1 VLPLI
6 PIVLVMTVLAADAD
20 LLVAFG
26 SGDVPSDGI
35 VAVLATLPTG
45 LAVGIAAV
53 FMMAAERS
61 LGEGKA
67 SALRLGN
74 QVRVAAQWVV
84 LLNYVFCVLTLG
96 WLGVIRSTFGS
107 MPLLGELIVMVPP
120 IVAFIFLWWSWYPIE
135 RRLHEAALLHRLDQ
149 GLPIHLPP
157 DRWPYV
163 CTQLRMHILLM
174 LVPMLLILAAS
185 DSIEMLM
192 RAEGEETA
200 FFGVMTFLCTGGAA
214 LAVVVMAPWIARL
227 LLGLRPMPQGEVRH
241 DLEAVC
247 QRHSVRVR
255 DIMLWQTQ
263 GTMVNAV
270 VMGLLPRL
278 RYVALTDALLE
289 QLPRRHVL
297 AVMAHEVGHVRCR
310 HMPTLLLCVL
320 ALVIMAE
327 FLVYLLSILAPGW
340 FELAGPV
347 GEMVHLAVALGFVL
361 FGFGW
366 TSRRIER
373 HADTFAVRDLC
384 SLNPEGTRVTDDA
397 IEAMA
402 GSLEGIAALHGID
415 PRRWSWRHGAIA
427 WRCGYLR
434 SLSGRPVTGLPIDR
448 TVRWLQCGAGAVLLL
463 GGVVALGAVA

>member
-1 VLPLI
+1 
-6 PIVLVMTVLAADAD
+6 MTVLAADAE

-26 SGDVPSDGI
+26 FGDTPSDGM
-35 VAVLATLPTG
+35 VAVLATVPTG
-45 LAVGIAAV
+45 VAVGIAAV
-53 FMMAAERS
+53 LMMATERS
-61 LGEGKA
+61 LDKGRTG
-67 SALRLGN
+67 ALRLGN
-74 QVRVAAQWVV
+74 QVRVAAQWAV
-84 LLNYVFCVLTLG
+84 LLNYVFCVLGLG
-96 WLGVIRSTFGS
+96 WLGVVRSTFGS
-107 MPLLGELIVMVPP
+107 TPLLGELAVMLPP
-120 IVAFIFLWWSWYPIE
+120 IVAFVILWWSWYPIE
-135 RRLHEAALLHRLDQ
+135 RRVHEAALLHRLDQ
-149 GLPIHLPP
+149 GLPIHLAPG
-157 DRWPYV
+157 RWPYV
-163 CTQLRMHILLM
+163 CTQLRVHILLM

-185 DSIEMLM
+185 DSMELLI
-192 RAEGEETA
+192 RDEGGETA
-200 FFGVMTFLCTGGAA
+200 FAGVMTLLCTGVAA
-214 LAVVVMAPWIARL
+214 LAVVLTAPWIARL
-227 LLGLRPMPQGEVRH
+227 LLGLRPMPHGDVRD

-247 QRHSVRVR
+247 KRHAVGVRN
-255 DIMLWQTQ
+255 IMLWQTQ

-320 ALVIMAE
+320 ALVIVAE
-327 FLVYLLSILAPGW
+327 FLVYVLGLLAPGW
-340 FELAGPV
+340 FEWTGPV
-347 GEMVHLAVALGFVL
+347 GEMVRLAVALVLVL

-384 SLNPEGTRVTDDA
+384 SQSSDGTRVTEEA

-402 GSLEGIAALHGID
+402 GSLEGIAALHGVD

-448 TVRWLQCGAGAVLLL
+448 TVRWLQCGAGVVLLL
-463 GGVVALGAVA
+463 GGVVALGVVA